1 VCQRHGNV
9 SKRVPKPRADLLK
22 MRGGSLGVIGRFRLA
37 TNTLAHQD
45 HHARPPNRD
54 RDLHR
59 LDWYYI
65 RASHVDG

>member
-1 VCQRHGNV
+1 
-9 SKRVPKPRADLLK
+9 LLK
-22 MRGGSLGVIGRFRLA
+22 MRGGSLRVIGRFRLA